1 MSETLDII
9 VTGVTETIEIDT
21 GLQVVEIETDTQI
34 VIVEGHGEKGD
45 QGLNASLLL
54 LEIEVEEDIP
64 SAGWP
69 IAINRATG
77 KGKLA
82 RADNYALSFVIGFS
96 KTACLSGFVV
106 GLERYALTLTDW
118 TAIAGTPSLNPGL
131 PYFLGKAGGLSVSPD
146 FTSTT
151 MYALSQALSEQTLEI
166 ELTMPTLL

>member
-1 MSETLDII
+1 MAALGMSATGIEFTVNRTSTLEIA
-9 VTGVTETIEIDT
+9 VTNPV
-21 GLQVVEIETDTQI
+21 GLEFFYA
-34 VIVEGHGEKGD
+34 KGKA
-45 QGLNASLLL
+45 GRNASLLD

-64 SAGWP
+64 GEGWP

-96 KTACLSGFVV
+96 KAACLSGFVV

-118 TAIAGTPSLNPGL
+118 TAIAGTPSLSPGL
-131 PYFLGKAGGLSVSPD
+131 PYFLGKAGGLSVTPD

-151 MYALSQALSEQTLEI
+151 MYALAQAMAEQTLEI
-166 ELTMPTLL
+166 ELAMPTLL